1 MYEYTGKEVQ
11 ACYFNRIVFNTY
23 LTDKERR
30 IIDLFDYYRY
40 DTMENGKTDYP
51 HISWITTAEM
61 ATDFE
66 NTNLDARLYLMI
78 MDCREH
84 TYELYANDTKDNP
97 ERILQDLQETLREIT
112 PKMFYDDCVMI
123 YYKHTMKWNIRKMEK
138 RLTERDETVFMPE
151 IEGICRPML
160 MAIELNGDT
169 ALRGKAKAIIERKHK
184 AYTDYARKKAGIV

>member
-40 DTMENGKTDYP
+40 DTMENEKTDYP

-97 ERILQDLQETLREIT
+97 EKILQDLRDTLREIT
-112 PKMFYDDCVMI
+112 PKMFYDDCVMM
-123 YYKHTMKWNIRKMEK
+123 YYKYTMKWNIKKMERK
-138 RLTERDETVFMPE
+138 LTERDETVFMPE

-169 ALRGKAKAIIERKHK
+169 ALSDKANAIIKKKHK
-184 AYTDYARKKAGIV
+184 AYADYARKKAGIV